1 LSDLIRPQVLQT
13 MFGFF
18 SFWIARIATKMVLL
32 PSAAVP
38 KQDAMVATVKD
49 ADKDEVASVVG
60 DGVAVVAF
68 LALW

>member
-38 KQDAMVATVKD
+38 KQDATVGTVKD
-49 ADKDEVASVVG
+49 VDKDKVVSVVS
-60 DGVAVVAF
+60 DGVSVVAC
-68 LALW
+68 LVLW